1 MKHLIIIVLCF
12 TGIHF
17 SFGQSLNKREL
28 PFNKKI
34 ANQLD
39 SIHEEDQKYREII
52 DEIESKYG
60 FESQEMKNQWRIINK
75 KDSMNLLHV
84 TAILDKFGWLGPDIV
99 GEKANTTLFLV
110 IQHSDQKTQE
120 KYLPMM
126 RDAVKKGKAQGSSL
140 ALLEDRVALGQ
151 GRKQIYGSQIHRNQ
165 QTGKYFV
172 APVEDEPNVN
182 VRRAAVGLEPLED
195 YVKRW
200 EIDYKLPAKY

>member
-1 MKHLIIIVLCF
+1 MKHLIITVFCF

-17 SFGQSLNKREL
+17 TIGQSLNKREL
-28 PFNKKI
+28 LFNKKI

-39 SIHEEDQKYREII
+39 SIHEEDQKYRLAI

-60 FESQEMKNQWRIINK
+60 FESQEMKNHLRIINK
-75 KDSMNLLHV
+75 KDSMNLLQV
-84 TAILDKFGWLGPDIV
+84 SAILDKFGCLGPDIV
-99 GEKANTTLFLV
+99 GEKANATLFLV

-126 RDAVKKGKAQGSSL
+126 RDAVKNGKAQGSSL
-140 ALLEDRVALGQ
+140 ALLEDRVALRQ

-172 APVEDEPNVN
+172 APIEDEPNVN

-195 YVKRW
+195 YVRRW
-200 EIDYKLPAKY
+200 EIDYKLPGK